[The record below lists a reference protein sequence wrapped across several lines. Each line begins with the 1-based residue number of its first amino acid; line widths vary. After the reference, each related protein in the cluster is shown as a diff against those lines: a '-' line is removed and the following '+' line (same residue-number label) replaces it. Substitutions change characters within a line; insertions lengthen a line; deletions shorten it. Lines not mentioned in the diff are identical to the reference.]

1 MYIINPQVVTHNHPI
16 SREIY
21 EAYPD
26 VLIKTMRITQL
37 GQLGSASSQ
46 MTRQSAP
53 KFETPAQTQK
63 YERTLMLLSP
73 LAEAMARLSD
83 EEYEA
88 QLTELQK
95 VYANSITVQNTV

>member
-1 MYIINPQVVTHNHPI
+1 MTHNHPI

-26 VLIKTMRITQL
+26 VLLKTMRINQI
-37 GQLGSASSQ
+37 GQLGATSQ
-46 MTRQSAP
+46 MARQSVP
-53 KFETPAQTQK
+53 KFETVAQTQK
-63 YERTLMLLSP
+63 YERTLTLLSP

-95 VYANSITVQNTV
+95 VYTNSITVQNTV